1 MTLVLRSVFQS
12 STGTFKRCRVSVSSK
27 PSSRLRP
34 ALGHFAEEERPGWD
48 RRLANAYDL
57 RAHRRLL
64 DREGRL
70 LLVSM
75 AFAGL
80 NFAQAFDSE
89 WKIRR
94 LLPMSERHF
103 LAYLAAERRGASP
116 GCEIE
121 SVAPCRLWQPFGFSN
136 FAYLFTRMTV
146 TWCCGFRDREP
157 YEYL

>member
-1 MTLVLRSVFQS
+1 LLKLKGCSNRQGAT
-12 STGTFKRCRVSVSSK
+12 
-27 PSSRLRP
+27 
-34 ALGHFAEEERPGWD
+34 
-48 RRLANAYDL
+48 DL
-57 RAHRRLL
+57 IYGDELLAHRRLL

-75 AFAGL
+75 ALAGL

-103 LAYLAAERRGASP
+103 FAYLAAERRGASP

-121 SVAPCRLWQPFGFSN
+121 SVAPCRLWQLFGFSN